1 MKTFLI
7 KITSIA
13 LLSLAL
19 IALLACAFIFGANIS
34 FKQQWSL
41 YETLRTTAS
50 IILAIMAAW
59 VAIIYPER
67 LKIFKKKIHNESSD
81 DTNRFSVFL
90 HPIINSLVIL
100 SIVLLIGIIAP
111 ILSQIELLKSYNIIL
126 RQFSYLTLVILTL
139 WQIYTIV
146 TVFIP
151 IHLIKQDNDTAV
163 QRQEQMDFYKSRNPK
178 KNN

>member
-1 MKTFLI
+1 MKNILCI
-7 KITSIA
+7 ICIV
-13 LLSLAL
+13 LLSIILL
-19 IALLACAFIFGANIS
+19 ISAFIFGANIS
-34 FKQQWSL
+34 FKQQWAL

-59 VAIIYPER
+59 IAIIYPER
-67 LKIFKKKIHNESSD
+67 LKIFRKKIHNTSSD

-100 SIVLLIGIIAP
+100 SIVLIIGIVAP
-111 ILSQIELLKSYNIIL
+111 ILSQIELLKEYTVIL
-126 RQFSYLTLVILTL
+126 RQISYLILVALTL

-151 IHLIKQDNDTAV
+151 IHIIKQDNNTAL
-163 QRQEQMDFYKSRNPK
+163 QRQEQMAFYESRNPK
-178 KNN
+178 KNS